1 MENNIDIFVHL
12 HLNDVELSVA
22 VTDSL
27 KKQEGNLKNF
37 GYIQITDGSNED
49 KPIFWDGINFFLECG
64 KKEFKEECKKQLK
77 KKNYNW
83 KETYKEIK
91 TLLKKAVEL
100 ELLTNEINNTH

>member
-1 MENNIDIFVHL
+1 MENNIYIYVHI

-27 KKQEGNLKNF
+27 KKKENNF
-37 GYIQITDGSNED
+37 GYIQITDCSKDNE
-49 KPIFWDGINFFLECG
+49 PIFWDGINFFLKCG
-64 KKEFKEECKKQLK
+64 KKEFKKECKKQLK

-91 TLLKKAVEL
+91 TLLKKAIEL
-100 ELLTNEINNTH
+100 ELLIEPFQK